1 MTLPFIITTQGAI
14 TTLQK
19 EVMKESNSQDSTK
32 TNVFYVMGK
41 CLKSKYYFKSN
52 KIVKF

>member
-1 MTLPFIITTQGAI
+1 MAFKLIQDPMTLPFIITTQGAI

-19 EVMKESNSQDSTK
+19 KVMKKSNSQDSSK

-41 CLKSKYYFKSN
+41 C
-52 KIVKF
+52 